1 MCIYVF
7 ALSVRVRVC
16 RWESELERERE
27 RERGDEVISAKDYR
41 PWSRVGGGCCR
52 AATIYT
58 LCANSVN
65 NRVWINFFRTYN
77 IVHFYIFL
85 YSTRDHE
92 RSAVN
97 DPSHPPTGV
106 GLFFRLSYNISH
118 YYRYIKRYV
127 VSIFHPQVLEIV
139 TIPLRCR
146 IITIYIRA
154 LVFGHFNACPAEV
167 DLV

>member
-1 MCIYVF
+1 MK
-7 ALSVRVRVC
+7 S
-16 RWESELERERE
+16 
-27 RERGDEVISAKDYR
+27 
-41 PWSRVGGGCCR
+41 SRQRITDPGHVSGWLPPGR
-52 AATIYT
+52 HYIYT

-65 NRVWINFFRTYN
+65 NRLWINFFRTYN

-85 YSTRDHE
+85 YSTRDHG

-106 GLFFRLSYNISH
+106 GLFLSPLLQYISH

-127 VSIFHPQVLEIV
+127 VRILSFPQVLEIV

-146 IITIYIRA
+146 IITIYTRA
-154 LVFGHFNACPAEV
+154 IVFGHFNACPAEV